1 MLGEESPSALPGQ
14 AALTPG
20 FDTPARRPG
29 LLAGGLLPAL
39 VALLGG
45 CAGVHEVTGT
55 ASQDD
60 LIQLRGEVVAAQQAA
75 QRARAEAEAAATRA
89 VDARLRSQTAEGDR
103 QVEALNRRLDGLTTS
118 LTELTTRVDD
128 LASRLEALSRQQ
140 RGAAPAAPRTD
151 APPVIAAPSAAPSAG
166 GPTTSG
172 SATGGSTMGG
182 AATGSSATTGPAPAG
197 PPTARPSTSGP
208 ATAGPATAGPATAT
222 PSTPGPSTAAPSSAA
237 PSTSGSATATQ
248 PQVTAGARPSTN
260 PLQPQDIYQ
269 ASYIDFSKGSYALA
283 MAGFREF
290 IRRFPDH
297 PLAGNAQ
304 YWVGES
310 HFSIARGYANSG
322 QNDKVAPEME
332 LAVQE
337 FRKVLANYPRS
348 EKAPTALYKEA
359 LALLE
364 LKQPAVAQQRLEYLV
379 SNFPQSEE
387 TPLARER
394 LAALKTPR

>member
-1 MLGEESPSALPGQ
+1 LFS
-14 AALTPG
+14 
-20 FDTPARRPG
+20 
-29 LLAGGLLPAL
+29 AL
-39 VALLGG
+39 VAFLGG

-60 LIQLRGEVVAAQQAA
+60 LLQLRGEVVAAQQAA
-75 QRARAEAEAAATRA
+75 QRARTEAEAAATRA
-89 VDARLRSQTAEGDR
+89 VDARMRGQTAEEQR
-103 QVEALNRRLDGLTTS
+103 QLEALNRRLDGLTTS

-128 LASRLEALSRQQ
+128 LASRLEALNRQQ
-140 RGAAPAAPRTD
+140 RGAAPAAPRT
-151 APPVIAAPSAAPSAG
+151 ATPSTETPPATPFPSATPSAAPL
-166 GPTTSG
+166 T
-172 SATGGSTMGG
+172 
-182 AATGSSATTGPAPAG
+182 
-197 PPTARPSTSGP
+197 PPS
-208 ATAGPATAGPATAT
+208 TAGPATARPV
-222 PSTPGPSTAAPSSAA
+222 TPGPSTAAPSTAGPSTAA
-237 PSTSGSATATQ
+237 PSTAGPATSP

-260 PLQPQDIYQ
+260 ALQPQDIYQ

-283 MAGFREF
+283 MAGFAEF

-297 PLAGNAQ
+297 PLADNAQ
-304 YWVGES
+304 YWIGES

-322 QNDKVAPEME
+322 QTDKVAPEME

-337 FRKVLANYPRS
+337 FRKVIANYPRG

-394 LAALKTPR
+394 LAALKTR

>member
-1 MLGEESPSALPGQ
+1 MLGKESPSALPRQ
-14 AALTPG
+14 AALTLV
-20 FDTPARRPG
+20 DTAARRPG
-29 LLAGGLLPAL
+29 LRAAWLFPAL

-45 CAGVHEVTGT
+45 CAGVHDVTGT

-60 LIQLRGEVVAAQQAA
+60 ILQLRSEVVAAQQTA
-75 QRARAEAEAAATRA
+75 QRARTEAEAAATRA
-89 VDARLRSQTAEGDR
+89 VDARMKSQTLEGQR
-103 QVEALNRRLDGLTTS
+103 QIETLNRRLDGLTTS
-118 LTELTTRVDD
+118 LTELTTRMDD
-128 LASRLEALSRQQ
+128 LASRIEALGRQQ
-140 RGAAPAAPRTD
+140 RGAAPAAPRSATPSMD
-151 APPVIAAPSAAPSAG
+151 APPTTPTPSVPSATPSTAGPATARPVTPGTSTAGPSTAGPSTTGPSTAGPSPAAPS
-166 GPTTSG
+166 
-172 SATGGSTMGG
+172 
-182 AATGSSATTGPAPAG
+182 TTGPAPAA
-197 PPTARPSTSGP
+197 PP
-208 ATAGPATAGPATAT
+208 
-222 PSTPGPSTAAPSSAA
+222 
-237 PSTSGSATATQ
+237 
-248 PQVTAGARPSTN
+248 VTAGARPSTN
-260 PLQPQDIYQ
+260 ALQPQDIYQ
-269 ASYIDFSKGSYALA
+269 AAYIDFSKGSYPLA

-304 YWVGES
+304 YWIGES

-322 QNDKVAPEME
+322 QNDKVTPEME

-337 FRKVLANYPRS
+337 FRKVIANYPRG

-394 LAALKTPR
+394 LAALKTR

>member
-1 MLGEESPSALPGQ
+1 MH
-14 AALTPG
+14 
-20 FDTPARRPG
+20 D
-29 LLAGGLLPAL
+29 
-39 VALLGG
+39 
-45 CAGVHEVTGT
+45 VTGT

-60 LIQLRGEVVAAQQAA
+60 RLQLRGEVVAAQQAA
-75 QRARAEAEAAATRA
+75 QRARTEAEAAATRA
-89 VDARLRSQTAEGDR
+89 VDARMRGQTAEEQR
-103 QVEALNRRLDGLTTS
+103 QLEALNRRLDGLTTS

-128 LASRLEALSRQQ
+128 LASRLEALNRQQ
-140 RGAAPAAPRTD
+140 RGAAPAAPRT
-151 APPVIAAPSAAPSAG
+151 ATPSTETPPATPSPSATPSAAPL
-166 GPTTSG
+166 T
-172 SATGGSTMGG
+172 
-182 AATGSSATTGPAPAG
+182 
-197 PPTARPSTSGP
+197 PPS
-208 ATAGPATAGPATAT
+208 TAGPATARPV
-222 PSTPGPSTAAPSSAA
+222 TPGPSTAAPSTAGPSTAA
-237 PSTSGSATATQ
+237 PSTGGPATSP

-260 PLQPQDIYQ
+260 ALQPQDIYQ

-283 MAGFREF
+283 MAGFAEF

-304 YWVGES
+304 YWIGES

-322 QNDKVAPEME
+322 QTDKVAPEME

-337 FRKVLANYPRS
+337 FRKVIANYPRG

-394 LAALKTPR
+394 LAALKTR

>member
-1 MLGEESPSALPGQ
+1 LFS
-14 AALTPG
+14 
-20 FDTPARRPG
+20 
-29 LLAGGLLPAL
+29 AL
-39 VALLGG
+39 VAFLGG

-60 LIQLRGEVVAAQQAA
+60 LLQLRGEVVAAQQAA
-75 QRARAEAEAAATRA
+75 QRARTEAEAAATRA
-89 VDARLRSQTAEGDR
+89 VDARMRGQTAEEQR
-103 QVEALNRRLDGLTTS
+103 QLEALNRRLDGLTTS

-128 LASRLEALSRQQ
+128 LASRLEALNRQQ
-140 RGAAPAAPRTD
+140 RGAAPAAPRT
-151 APPVIAAPSAAPSAG
+151 ATPSTETPPATPFPSATPSAAPL
-166 GPTTSG
+166 T
-172 SATGGSTMGG
+172 
-182 AATGSSATTGPAPAG
+182 
-197 PPTARPSTSGP
+197 PPS
-208 ATAGPATAGPATAT
+208 TAGPATARPV
-222 PSTPGPSTAAPSSAA
+222 TPGPSTAAPSTAGPSTAA
-237 PSTSGSATATQ
+237 PSTAGPATSP

-260 PLQPQDIYQ
+260 ALQPQDIYQ

-283 MAGFREF
+283 MAGFAEF

-304 YWVGES
+304 YWIGES

-322 QNDKVAPEME
+322 QTDKVAPEME

-337 FRKVLANYPRS
+337 FRKVIANYPRG

-394 LAALKTPR
+394 LAALKTR

>member
-1 MLGEESPSALPGQ
+1 MLGEKPPSALPRQ
-14 AALTPG
+14 AALTLA
-20 FDTPARRPG
+20 DTTARRPG
-29 LLAGGLLPAL
+29 LLAAWLFPAL

-45 CAGVHEVTGT
+45 CAGVHDVTGT

-60 LIQLRGEVVAAQQAA
+60 VLQLRGEVAAAQQTA
-75 QRARAEAEAAATRA
+75 QRARVEAEAAATRA
-89 VDARLRSQTAEGDR
+89 VDARMKSQTVEGQR
-103 QVEALNRRLDGLTTS
+103 QIEALNRRLEGLTTS

-128 LASRLEALSRQQ
+128 LASRIEALGRQQ
-140 RGAAPAAPRTD
+140 RGAAPAGPR
-151 APPVIAAPSAAPSAG
+151 IAS
-166 GPTTSG
+166 
-172 SATGGSTMGG
+172 
-182 AATGSSATTGPAPAG
+182 
-197 PPTARPSTSGP
+197 PSTETPP
-208 ATAGPATAGPATAT
+208 ATPT
-222 PSTPGPSTAAPSSAA
+222 PSTPFAAPSTAGSATARPVTPGSSTAAPSTAGPSTPGSSTAAPSTAAPSTPGPATAA
-237 PSTSGSATATQ
+237 P
-248 PQVTAGARPSTN
+248 PLTAGARPSTN
-260 PLQPQDIYQ
+260 APQPQDIYQ
-269 ASYIDFSKGSYALA
+269 AAYIDFSKGSYALA

-304 YWVGES
+304 YWIGES

-322 QNDKVAPEME
+322 QNDKVTPEME

-337 FRKVLANYPRS
+337 FRKVIANYPRG

-394 LAALKTPR
+394 LAALKTR

>member
-1 MLGEESPSALPGQ
+1 M
-14 AALTPG
+14 
-20 FDTPARRPG
+20 
-29 LLAGGLLPAL
+29 
-39 VALLGG
+39 
-45 CAGVHEVTGT
+45 HEVTGT

-60 LIQLRGEVVAAQQAA
+60 LLQLRGEVVAAQQAA
-75 QRARAEAEAAATRA
+75 QRARTEAEAAATRA
-89 VDARLRSQTAEGDR
+89 VDARMRGQTAEEQR
-103 QVEALNRRLDGLTTS
+103 QLEALNRRLDGLTTS

-128 LASRLEALSRQQ
+128 LASRLEALNRQQ
-140 RGAAPAAPRTD
+140 RGAAPAAPRT
-151 APPVIAAPSAAPSAG
+151 ATPSTETPPATPFPSATPSAAPL
-166 GPTTSG
+166 T
-172 SATGGSTMGG
+172 
-182 AATGSSATTGPAPAG
+182 
-197 PPTARPSTSGP
+197 PPS
-208 ATAGPATAGPATAT
+208 TAGPATARPV
-222 PSTPGPSTAAPSSAA
+222 TPGPSTAAPSTAGPSTAA
-237 PSTSGSATATQ
+237 PSTAGPATSP

-260 PLQPQDIYQ
+260 ALQPQDIYQ

-283 MAGFREF
+283 MAGFAEF

-304 YWVGES
+304 YWIGES

-322 QNDKVAPEME
+322 QTDKVAPEME

-337 FRKVLANYPRS
+337 FRKVIANYPRS

-359 LALLE
+359 LALLD

-394 LAALKTPR
+394 LAALKTR

>member
-1 MLGEESPSALPGQ
+1 M
-14 AALTPG
+14 
-20 FDTPARRPG
+20 
-29 LLAGGLLPAL
+29 
-39 VALLGG
+39 
-45 CAGVHEVTGT
+45 HEVTGT

-89 VDARLRSQTAEGDR
+89 VDARMRSQTADGDR
-103 QVEALNRRLDGLTTS
+103 HVEALNRRLDGLTTS
-118 LTELTTRVDD
+118 LTELSTRVDD
-128 LASRLEALSRQQ
+128 LASRVESLSRQQ
-140 RGAAPAAPRTD
+140 RGAAPATPRAET
-151 APPVIAAPSAAPSAG
+151 PPVTAAPSAAPSTG
-166 GPTTSG
+166 GSATSG
-172 SATGGSTMGG
+172 SATSGPVTGG
-182 AATGSSATTGPAPAG
+182 SATTG
-197 PPTARPSTSGP
+197 PPTARPVTPGP
-208 ATAGPATAGPATAT
+208 ATAGSATAGPATAT
-222 PSTPGPSTAAPSSAA
+222 PSTAGPSTAAPSTTGPSTTGSGTAA
-237 PSTSGSATATQ
+237 P
-248 PQVTAGARPSTN
+248 PVTAGARPSTN

-269 ASYIDFSKGSYALA
+269 ASYIDFSKGSYPLA

-304 YWVGES
+304 YWIGES

-322 QNDKVAPEME
+322 QADKVAPEME

-337 FRKVLANYPRS
+337 FRKVIANYPRS

-359 LALLE
+359 LALLD

-394 LAALKTPR
+394 LAALKTR